1 MFILIWLS
9 NIPCHIDGGS
19 MSLNPKLTG
28 SFVALITPM
37 LNNGEVDFD
46 SLTSLIEWHILAGT
60 DGLVILGTTAESAT
74 LSESEK
80 MQVLTHSID
89 VNNQRLPIVV
99 GNGTNC
105 TASTIEV
112 TQKYD
117 HLAIDGFLTVT
128 PYYNKPSQ
136 RGMIHHFK
144 AVAAAATKPIILYNV
159 PGRTNVDLSNDSVKE
174 LMAVSNIV
182 GIKDATG
189 DLTRVRQLKEANP
202 DFILLSGDDAS
213 SKDFLHLGGDGVI
226 SVTAN
231 IRPKE
236 IAQMVSLSR
245 SGKAQQAHEIDSK
258 LSALHHDLFIE
269 PNPVP
274 VKWALLQEDKISSDF
289 VRLPLV
295 TMEPKHHSV
304 IKQALEQSK

>member
-1 MFILIWLS
+1 
-9 NIPCHIDGGS
+9 
-19 MSLNPKLTG
+19 MSLKAKFQG

-46 SLTSLIEWHILAGT
+46 SLTNLIEWHIASKT

-74 LSESEK
+74 LNEAEK

-89 VNNQRLPIVV
+89 VNDGRLPIIV
-99 GNGTNC
+99 GNGSNS
-105 TASTIEV
+105 TAATIET

-117 HLAIDGFLTVT
+117 HLEIDGFLTVT

-136 RGMIHHFK
+136 RGMIQHFK
-144 AVAAAATKPIILYNV
+144 AIAEASSKPIILYNV
-159 PGRTNVDLSNDSVKE
+159 PGRTNVDLSNQSVME
-174 LMAVSNIV
+174 LMAVENIV

-189 DLTRVRQLKEANP
+189 DLSRVRVLKQANP
-202 DFILLSGDDAS
+202 DFILFSGDDVT
-213 SKDFLHLGGDGVI
+213 SKDFLHLGGDGAI

-231 IRPKE
+231 IRPGQLRE
-236 IAQMVSLSR
+236 MVQYALA
-245 SGKAQQAHEIDSK
+245 GEQQNANDIDKK
-258 LSALHHDLFIE
+258 LVALHNDLFIE

-274 VKWALLQEDKISSDF
+274 VKWALMLENKISSDF

-295 TMEPKHHSV
+295 TMEPNHHNV